1 MPRSKVIKGNKIE
14 QIFMNDILS
23 QKSGPISTGKVKGDR
38 KVDRARYEYEPSC
51 RKLGKILGGS
61 PKVVTQSEG
70 RN

>member
-38 KVDRARYEYEPSC
+38 ARYEYEPSC